1 MAGAE
6 EEGPG
11 HRHPRL
17 QVPQGDQRL
26 LLPAGPERGHGLLAP
41 AGGVEA
47 QVAAAAANDPA
58 ASVAGW
64 PGAAAGR
71 LVNRRTDR
79 IGVQS
84 CEHTPHRQFS
94 PSDDSY

>member
-17 QVPQGDQRL
+17 QVPQGNQRL

-47 QVAAAAANDPA
+47 QVAAAADDPA

-64 PGAAAGR
+64 LGAAAGR
-71 LVNRRTDR
+71 RPVD
-79 IGVQS
+79 
-84 CEHTPHRQFS
+84 
-94 PSDDSY
+94 